1 MNREQHELVRQ
12 LRRRLEGRAF
22 LADDPRA
29 YREGVDDAL
38 RSVAAVLDPPETI
51 DITDG
56 ALAES
61 DRPLATR

>member
-38 RSVAAVLDPPETI
+38 SSIAAVLDPPDAI
-51 DITDG
+51 DITDD

-61 DRPLATR
+61 ERPLATR

>member
-12 LRRRLEGRAF
+12 LRRRLQDRAF

-38 RSVAAVLDPPETI
+38 ASVEAALEPDSTI
-51 DITDG
+51 DITDR
-56 ALAES
+56 AQQAA
-61 DRPLATR
+61 DRYVAAT

>member
-1 MNREQHELVRQ
+1 MNREQHELVRK

-38 RSVAAVLDPPETI
+38 GSVEAALDPPGTI
-51 DITDG
+51 DITDR
-56 ALAES
+56 ALAEA
-61 DRPLATR
+61 DRPFAAT